1 MKIYNFM
8 KKVFSNDSEISNE
21 HKNSDANIN
30 CQYPILLDKC
40 SYIYAAMTRYEYC
53 LCGIEGI
60 AFDKEMYEK
69 TKDKMFLESL
79 EKNKHTIFIK
89 PLIIKDL
96 ILCAKNSYKLN
107 KLEFLKALEE
117 IFVIV
122 ATNSDYTPK
131 FCYYYFSKELE
142 RYIY

>member
-1 MKIYNFM
+1 M
-8 KKVFSNDSEISNE
+8 KKVFSNNSEISN
-21 HKNSDANIN
+21 KYQNGDASIN
-30 CQYPILLDKC
+30 CQYPILLEKC
-40 SYIYAAMTRYEYC
+40 SQIYAAMTKYEYC

-79 EKNKHTIFIK
+79 EKNKYTIFIK
-89 PLIIKDL
+89 PHIIKDL
-96 ILCAKNSYKLN
+96 ILCAKTSYKLN
-107 KLEFLKALEE
+107 KSEFLKALEE

-122 ATNSDYTPK
+122 ATNLEYTPK
-131 FCYYYFSKELE
+131 FCYDYFSKELE